1 MTTTDQS
8 GSAAVELALITPLL
22 VVLLL
27 FVVALGRLST
37 ARAEV
42 DAAARDGARAASL
55 ARSAAT
61 SRINADD
68 AVRASLAGSHTTCH
82 GLAVTTDTARFTPGG
97 VVTANVTCTIP
108 LADLALLALPG
119 QRTITA
125 RFAAPIDRYRG
136 A

>member
-1 MTTTDQS
+1 MTTHGQD
-8 GSAAVELALITPLL
+8 GSAAVELALISPLL

-27 FVVALGRLST
+27 FVVALGRLAT

-42 DAAARDGARAASL
+42 EAAARDGARAASL
-55 ARSAAT
+55 ARTALTGTTDARSA
-61 SRINADD
+61 
-68 AVRASLAGSHTTCH
+68 VKASLAGSRTACRD
-82 GLAVTTDTARFTPGG
+82 LAVTVDTAHFTPGG
-97 VVTANVTCTIP
+97 VVTAQVTCTVP

-136 A
+136 T